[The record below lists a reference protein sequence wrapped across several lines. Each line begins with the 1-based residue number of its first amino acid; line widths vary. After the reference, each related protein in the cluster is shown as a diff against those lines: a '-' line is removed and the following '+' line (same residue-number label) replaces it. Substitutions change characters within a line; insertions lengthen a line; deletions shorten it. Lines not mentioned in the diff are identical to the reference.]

1 MTTLPILVKMT
12 VNPNKME
19 YQLGVSPSK
28 MEYQLGNSMAIN
40 VVQHDVPNYEGPYQV
55 TPLARDAV
63 VLETQ
68 GLRCTDDITVLKI
81 PTFDA
86 RNEYGTTFYIREVNN
101 GN

>member
-1 MTTLPILVKMT
+1 MITLPIQVKMT

-19 YQLGVSPSK
+19 Y
-28 MEYQLGNSMAIN
+28 ELGNSLAIN
-40 VVQHDVPNYEGPYQV
+40 VIQYDVPEYQGPYEV

-68 GLRCTDDITVLKI
+68 GLRCTEDITVLKI

-86 RNEYGTTFYIREVNN
+86 RNEYGTTFYIREVTDS